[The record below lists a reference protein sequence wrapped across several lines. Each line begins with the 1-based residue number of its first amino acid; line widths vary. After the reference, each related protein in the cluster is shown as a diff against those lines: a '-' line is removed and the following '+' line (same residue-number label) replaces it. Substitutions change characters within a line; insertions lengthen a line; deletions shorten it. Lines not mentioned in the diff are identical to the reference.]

1 MRWAGKGL
9 RIVPRLLAVAG
20 FLVLAC
26 ARAPAAQPADDRKAR
41 PARTDLYGDPL
52 PPGAVAR
59 LGTIRDCLVGP
70 SGNIVL
76 SPDGKTI
83 TATTEGWWSLPFRFW
98 DVETGRVL
106 LDLKE
111 LDPKSSYTHPR
122 RAAFSADSKL
132 IAAGDETGTVRIGRT
147 DTGRKLLEIPG
158 PETVYSWEG
167 DSYSPVESAAVADLA
182 FLPDG
187 KRLAVAYK
195 NGVVWLFQIP
205 TGERI
210 RSFFA
215 PSGKF
220 SSDGKLLAA
229 RRGRNGT
236 SVRDLLTGREIAHRP
251 RYIVPSRTGRP
262 AGGAGMLLSYSFPM
276 NVAFSPDDRLM
287 ASSGRGGAWIW
298 DLVSGRE
305 SRWTLRRDPSRRRS
319 RSLEID
325 DSWEFHIAFS
335 PDGELV
341 AAEDDRKGLCL
352 WSTATGQPYR
362 RFPRLEIGHGIAFTP
377 DGKRLISGGRYFQ
390 HWDIAGGRELRRS
403 PRLDEVRAVS
413 FGPGGKTVATADG
426 RTVRLWDAATGR
438 EIRQFHGHQATVY
451 AMAIAPDGKTIV
463 AVDGYTVTTQP
474 SGEFVVSEGG
484 TLIVWDLN
492 SGQEVRRVAGLV
504 ESRKAPGA
512 PREDWDPSVAFS
524 PDGKT
529 LVAGDEGGA
538 RIWDMATGREVRRT
552 RGGRGSVR
560 SISFTQDGQILAGV
574 DDRGVAVWDVATGRE
589 RTIAPHREGSV
600 VTFGPVGHT
609 VATGDINGV
618 VNIRDLDTGEEL
630 GRFQEEGPADP
641 ERDAIGSIAF
651 TPDGTIVASASEDD
665 VVRLRDT
672 ITGRILGRF
681 AGHIGGV
688 YAIAVSPDGKRLATA
703 GEDGTVLLW
712 DLTAIGK
719 D

>member
-1 MRWAGKGL
+1 MRSADERLHLG
-9 RIVPRLLAVAG
+9 PRLLAVAG
-20 FLVLAC
+20 LILLAG

-41 PARTDLYGDPL
+41 PARADLYGDPL

-70 SGNIVL
+70 SGDIVL

-83 TATTEGWWSLPFRFW
+83 TATTEGWWSLPFRLW

-106 LDLKE
+106 LDLRE
-111 LDPKSSYTHPR
+111 LDPMSSYTHPR
-122 RAAFSADSKL
+122 HAAFSPDSKL
-132 IAAGDETGTVRIGRT
+132 IAAGDGNGTVRIGRT
-147 DTGRKLLEIPG
+147 DTGRKILEIPG
-158 PETVYSWEG
+158 RETVLSRDE
-167 DSYSPVESAAVADLA
+167 DSYLPAESAAVADLA

-187 KRLAVAYK
+187 KRLAVAYN
-195 NGVVWLFQIP
+195 NGAVWLFRIP
-205 TGERI
+205 TGERV
-210 RSFFA
+210 RFFFA
-215 PSGKF
+215 PGAKI
-220 SSDGKLLAA
+220 SSDGRVMAV
-229 RRGRNGT
+229 RRRLNGT
-236 SVRDLLTGREIAHRP
+236 SVRELITGREISHRP
-251 RYIVPSRTGRP
+251 RYIVPSRTRRP
-262 AGGAGMLLSYSFPM
+262 EGGAGALLFYGFPM
-276 NVAFSPDDRLM
+276 NVAFSPDDRLL
-287 ASSGRGGAWIW
+287 AFGGRGGLRLW
-298 DLVSGRE
+298 DVPSGRE
-305 SRWTLRRDPSRRRS
+305 SRWTLRLDPSRRRS
-319 RSLEID
+319 TGIDID

-335 PDGELV
+335 PDGKLV

-352 WSTATGQPYR
+352 WSTATGRPYR

-390 HWDIAGGRELRRS
+390 HWDIASGRELRRS
-403 PRLDEVRAVS
+403 PRLDEVQAVS
-413 FGPGGKTVATADG
+413 FGPGGKTVAMADG
-426 RTVRLWDAATGR
+426 RTVRLWDASTGR
-438 EIRQFHGHQATVY
+438 EIRQFRGHQATLY

-492 SGQEVRRVAGLV
+492 TSRELRRVSGLV
-504 ESRKAPGA
+504 VAREAPGA
-512 PREDWDPSVAFS
+512 PREDWSPSVAFS

-538 RIWDMATGREVRRT
+538 RIWNMATGREVRRI
-552 RGGRGSVR
+552 RGGRGSIR
-560 SISFTQDGQILAGV
+560 SISFSQDGQILAGV

-589 RTIAPHREGSV
+589 KTSAPHREGSV

-609 VATGDINGV
+609 MATGDINGV
-618 VNIRDLDTGEEL
+618 VKIRDLDTGQVL
-630 GRFQEEGPADP
+630 GRFQEERPADP
-641 ERDAIGSIAF
+641 DRDAIGSIAF
-651 TPDGTIVASASEDD
+651 TPDGTIVATASEDG

-672 ITGRILGRF
+672 IKGRILGRF

-712 DLTAIGK
+712 DLTAIARQ
-719 D
+719 